1 MAPSARTSRSG
12 IPRRRRSG
20 CRPLRS
26 WPGSGRSSRSCG
38 AATTPSSGPGGRGLS
53 AGEQRRIALARALLA
68 EPALLILDEP
78 FAHLDPESAA
88 VVARAIARVA
98 PGRAVLVIDHDPHLL
113 TVASPDGHAA
123 APPGA
128 PASPTTPAKAE
139 QQTAPSAAERVPGRA
154 TAAAVAHVSTVAGL
168 FRLTR
173 PPVWR
178 LASAVALGAVAVL
191 TGVGL
196 MTLAGYLI
204 SRCAEQPPV
213 LSLTVAI
220 VGVRAFGI
228 TRPLARYAHRLVSHD
243 LALRSL
249 AGTRAA
255 TVRSLAGRL
264 PERSGAHRDGD
275 LLVRLVGDV
284 DAVQDLYLRGLIP
297 PLVALASGVVSVAV
311 AAVLLPAAGVVLAAG
326 LLAGGAGVPLLAAAL
341 SGSIARRRAALRAE
355 LTADLVE
362 FVRGAP
368 ELVVL
373 GRGRRR
379 RRAHRA
385 ARRRADATSAAATP
399 WQAASIEGLSA
410 LVAGLTTA
418 ACSPSA
424 FGRPLTTASTGFS
437 SRPSPCSPRPP
448 SRPSPRCPPAAL
460 TLHATLE
467 SARRV
472 LHIATRQPAVRDPA
486 NPRRP
491 RAAGPS
497 SSTPSGCGPRTPTA
511 GGCTTST
518 SPSPP
523 ATGWPWSGRS
533 GSGKTTLAELMV
545 RFLDPDDGGV
555 LLAGTDARELA
566 QHEVRR
572 RISLDGQD
580 GLPVR
585 DVHPGERAPR
595 PPGRRRRGRGGG
607 AATGPGWARGWRGSR
622 TGRTRSSART
632 EPRSPA
638 ENAAGWRSPGRCS
651 PTPRC
656 WSWTS
661 RRRTSIARRR
671 QS

>member
-1 MAPSARTSRSG
+1 
-12 IPRRRRSG
+12 
-20 CRPLRS
+20 
-26 WPGSGRSSRSCG
+26 
-38 AATTPSSGPGGRGLS
+38 
-53 AGEQRRIALARALLA
+53 
-68 EPALLILDEP
+68 
-78 FAHLDPESAA
+78 
-88 VVARAIARVA
+88 
-98 PGRAVLVIDHDPHLL
+98 
-113 TVASPDGHAA
+113 
-123 APPGA
+123 
-128 PASPTTPAKAE
+128 
-139 QQTAPSAAERVPGRA
+139 
-154 TAAAVAHVSTVAGL
+154 VSTLAGL

-264 PERSGAHRDGD
+264 PERSGTHRDGD

-326 LLAGGAGVPLLAAAL
+326 LIAGGAGVPMLAAAL

-373 GRGRRR
+373 GADGAAIERIERLDAELTNLGRRDGL
-379 RRAHRA
+379 AGG
-385 ARRRADATSAAATP
+385 
-399 WQAASIEGLSA
+399 SIEGLSA
-410 LVAGLTTA
+410 LVAGLTTTGVLAVCVRATEDHQLDRVLVA
-418 ACSPSA
+418 ALTLLAAAA
-424 FGRPLTTASTGFS
+424 FEAVAPL
-437 SRPSPCSPRPP
+437 
-448 SRPSPRCPPAAL
+448 PPAAL

-472 LHIATRQPAVRDPA
+472 LHVGTRQPAVRDPA
-486 NPRRP
+486 DPAPPPGSGPVVLDALGLRP
-491 RAAGPS
+491 QDADGWGLHGVDLTL
-497 SSTPSGCGPRTPTA
+497 TPGDRVA
-511 GGCTTST
+511 LV
-518 SPSPP
+518 
-523 ATGWPWSGRS
+523 GRS

-545 RFLDPDDGGV
+545 RFLDPDAGGV
-555 LLAGTDARELA
+555 RIADTDVRELA
-566 QHEVRR
+566 QREVRR

-580 GLPVR
+580 GYLFATSIRENVRLARPDAEDAAVEEALRRARLGEWMSRLPRGSDTLVGEDGAAVSGGERRRLALARALLADAPVLVLDEPTAHVDRPTATELIR
-585 DVHPGERAPR
+585 DVLAAAPDRTVLLITHREDEARLTERVMR
-595 PPGRRRRGRGGG
+595 LRRGRITPGSFERDDPPAPGGPKHRSGPPRRATTG
-607 AATGPGWARGWRGSR
+607 AGAQRRHDGLQG
-622 TGRTRSSART
+622 GRHDPSD
-632 EPRSPA
+632 
-638 ENAAGWRSPGRCS
+638 
-651 PTPRC
+651 
-656 WSWTS
+656 
-661 RRRTSIARRR
+661 
-671 QS
+671 